1 MENRRGKI
9 FSVEFE
15 FPWLRKPGKFNFA
28 DVLLVCLSMY
38 LHKQEICIP
47 TYRFPTAFFRMVLIL

>member
-38 LHKQEICIP
+38 MHKQEICI
-47 TYRFPTAFFRMVLIL
+47 RIDFPQPYLEWF